1 MANRRADTTAA
12 HSTLEP
18 TNFAVYSGRED
29 EQIQEQQKSHT
40 VESVAVNPADK
51 QQIIITLND
60 STPVEEDS
68 IIEIEYEYPGLSDA
82 NGRLITLDGR
92 DVPTFQLNFGGDN
105 GGGNDTIAPAI
116 DQAQKPLS
124 ILMDKQ
130 FLKFTESIS
139 QSSLERALDNSDFT
153 LFVDGE
159 ELSKQLL
166 LS

>member
-1 MANRRADTTAA
+1 MLKAFCTNTSGSPLGLKEDSWAINHPRILEAMAQSSQTDVAHRGPSVDIHGKQITIWATEELDTTAA

-29 EQIQEQQKSHT
+29 AANSRAKSYT

-82 NGRLITLDGR
+82 NGRLLR
-92 DVPTFQLNFGGDN
+92 
-105 GGGNDTIAPAI
+105 
-116 DQAQKPLS
+116 
-124 ILMDKQ
+124 
-130 FLKFTESIS
+130 
-139 QSSLERALDNSDFT
+139 
-153 LFVDGE
+153 
-159 ELSKQLL
+159 
-166 LS
+166 